1 MLSATQL
8 LCICTTMLCE
18 MTRVMV
24 QNPEIPYLLRR
35 PGPLLKYF
43 LRIVEQADAVPVTKA
58 ANGSEYTVSY

>member
-1 MLSATQL
+1 
-8 LCICTTMLCE
+8 

-58 ANGSEYTVSY
+58 ANGSEYIVSY